1 MGLSPFGRHVIFPRY
16 RELSFHKNMKDI
28 RNNVMFEILPKKN
41 LINHRCLTF
50 VIFILLKTLYVFTP
64 NMSPSRDIEV
74 DVSNIGMSVFILAS
88 RLVSKKLKQN
98 GIYKIF
104 LPDERY
110 HTGLILIML
119 LLCVSTFFL

>member
-1 MGLSPFGRHVIFPRY
+1 
-16 RELSFHKNMKDI
+16 
-28 RNNVMFEILPKKN
+28 
-41 LINHRCLTF
+41 
-50 VIFILLKTLYVFTP
+50 
-64 NMSPSRDIEV
+64 MSPSKEIEV

-119 LLCVSTFFL
+119 LLCVSTFFFIVLFRKLRDSNERKYLHSFYPSST

>member
-1 MGLSPFGRHVIFPRY
+1 
-16 RELSFHKNMKDI
+16 
-28 RNNVMFEILPKKN
+28 
-41 LINHRCLTF
+41 
-50 VIFILLKTLYVFTP
+50 
-64 NMSPSRDIEV
+64 MSPSKEIEV